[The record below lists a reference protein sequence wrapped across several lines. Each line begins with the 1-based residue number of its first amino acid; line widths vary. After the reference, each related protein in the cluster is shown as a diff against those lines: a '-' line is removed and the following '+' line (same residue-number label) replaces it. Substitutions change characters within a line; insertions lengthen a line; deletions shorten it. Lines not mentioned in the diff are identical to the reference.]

1 VTRRQLGQALAWLV
15 ALALAALLGSALHT
29 DHTPPQALRLGPSD
43 GTSMVVIG
51 VGGLSATDLD
61 ARGTPALWALLGHGS
76 SASLNVTTVH
86 RVTCPVD
93 GWLTLS
99 AGGRAA
105 QPDGVTG
112 CASPQVT
119 GSRVDD
125 WSEYAAA
132 AAERPFG
139 TTPGTMAVAAAS
151 RGQCLGAVGPG
162 AAIAAADPGGVV
174 AHYRAFDPSTLTSAI
189 ALCPTTFVDVGAV
202 DPQVATDASARAAAV
217 GGLDAR
223 VAQVVAAAPQG
234 ADVLV
239 AGLADDG
246 VPGLRVV
253 LAAGPRIGAGTLWSA
268 STRQSGL
275 VQLDDLSATVV
286 AHVGAEL
293 PDSVGGS
300 VLQRLP
306 AATDASALTAERR
319 AALVD
324 ADAASRGVS
333 PVVQPLFTTWGAI
346 VLGAL
351 LALLVAR
358 RRGLGS
364 PAQRLRALQVVRQG
378 LVVAAALP
386 VATFLAMLL
395 PWWRAPAS
403 GVVLVAVTGAWTALV
418 GAVALRGP
426 WGRSATG
433 PSTAVATVTLVVL
446 LVDVAAGS
454 RLQISSP
461 LGLNPVV
468 GGRFYGV
475 GNVTFALI
483 AAALFLVVTSVATR
497 LRERPAVAAGAVT
510 LLGLVVLA
518 VDAAPQWGADA
529 GGPPALVPGLAVLGL
544 AALGVRVTWRRA
556 LLVGGVTVAVVLVI
570 SLLDWSRGPG
580 ARSHLGRFVQTLL
593 DGGGGDVI
601 VRKLQQNLDT
611 LTGTSIFA
619 YAVPVVLVLTW
630 WSLLRPASVVARPVD
645 PLLRRVPLLRAG
657 LLGLTLTV
665 TVGLLVNDTGVAIPP
680 VAWLLAFPLVT
691 AVALRDLELRER
703 KGPGPAGEVL
713 PRRPVPVV
721 RVTGAAAPT
730 TRRGTAPHGA
740 AGRASPGP

>member
-1 VTRRQLGQALAWLV
+1 MTRRQLGQALAALV

-29 DHTPPQALRLGPSD
+29 DRTPPQALRLGPSE
-43 GTSMVVIG
+43 GTSLVVVG

-61 ARGTPALWALLGHGS
+61 PARTPALWALLGDGS

-105 QPDGVTG
+105 QPDDVTG
-112 CASPQVT
+112 CAAAQVT
-119 GSRVDD
+119 GSRVDS
-125 WSEYAAA
+125 WSAYADAA
-132 AAERPFG
+132 SERPFG
-139 TTPGTMAVAAAS
+139 TRPGTLAVAAAS

-162 AAIAAADPGGVV
+162 AAIAAADPDGVV
-174 AHYRAFDPSTLTSAI
+174 AHYRAFDPTTLTSAI

-202 DPQVATDASARAAAV
+202 DPQLATDATARHAAV
-217 GGLDAR
+217 GALDAR
-223 VAQVVAAAPQG
+223 VGEVVAAAPQG
-234 ADVLV
+234 SDVLV

-246 VPGLRVV
+246 APGLRVV
-253 LAAGPRIGAGTLWSA
+253 LAAGPQIGAGTLWSP

-275 VQLDDLSATVV
+275 VQLDDLTATVV

-300 VLQRLP
+300 ALQRIP
-306 AATDASALTAERR
+306 AATEASAAPAGRR

-351 LALLVAR
+351 LALVVVR
-358 RRGLGS
+358 RRALGS
-364 PAQRLRALQVVRQG
+364 PAQRDLALVVVRRG
-378 LVVAAALP
+378 LVVAAAFP
-386 VATFLAMLL
+386 VATFLAMLV
-395 PWWRAPAS
+395 PWWRAPAA
-403 GVVLVAVTGAWTALV
+403 GVVLVVVTLVWTALV
-418 GAVALRGP
+418 GAVAVRGP
-426 WGRSATG
+426 WRRSPTG

-446 LVDVAAGS
+446 LVDVVTGS

-468 GGRFYGV
+468 GGRFYGI
-475 GNVTFALI
+475 GNVTFALV
-483 AAALFLVVTSVATR
+483 AAALFLVATSVATR
-497 LRERPAVAAGAVT
+497 LREHPAVAAGAVA
-510 LLGLVVLA
+510 LLGLVVLV

-529 GGPPALVPGLAVLGL
+529 GGPPALVPGLAVVGL

-556 LLVGGVTVAVVLVI
+556 LLVAGVTVAVVLVI
-570 SLLDWSRGPG
+570 SLLDWARGPG
-580 ARSHLGRFVQTLL
+580 ARSHLGRFVQTLI
-593 DGGGGDVI
+593 DGGGGDVV
-601 VRKLQQNLDT
+601 VRKLQQNLET

-630 WSLLRPASVVARPVD
+630 WALLRPGSVVGRPVG
-645 PLLRRVPLLRAG
+645 PLLQRVPLLRAG

-665 TVGLLVNDTGVAIPP
+665 TIGLLVNDTGVAIPP

-691 AVALRDLELRER
+691 SVALRDLELRER
-703 KGPGPAGEVL
+703 SGPGPDGQVL
-713 PRRPVPVV
+713 SRLERW
-721 RVTGAAAPT
+721 
-730 TRRGTAPHGA
+730 H
-740 AGRASPGP
+740 S